1 MAIVITNGEYYV
13 KRCTYSGE
21 RMNKTKNLSEA
32 KFYYNVNVAQ
42 KKLLSMPGQLKGYY
56 IFDTEGD
63 EKGENKKRYQRKRRV
78 YTKEE
83 RKFIYR
89 KYEGKCALC
98 GKKIT
103 YKELTLD
110 HIKPIFVG
118 GADELENIQASCYA
132 CNQFKSNI
140 RPEDFE
146 QKIIDIFLYQMK
158 QKCANDW
165 VWKIIEKIILKRL
178 DK

>member
-1 MAIVITNGEYYV
+1 MY
-13 KRCTYSGE
+13 
-21 RMNKTKNLSEA
+21 NL
-32 KFYYNVNVAQ
+32 
-42 KKLLSMPGQLKGYY
+42 
-56 IFDTEGD
+56 T
-63 EKGENKKRYQRKRRV
+63 
-78 YTKEE
+78 
-83 RKFIYR
+83 
-89 KYEGKCALC
+89 KCALC

-140 RPEDFE
+140 RPDDFE

>member
-1 MAIVITNGEYYV
+1 MADRLKLFTEEE
-13 KRCTYSGE
+13 KMLAE
-21 RMNKTKNLSEA
+21 KNHDLVYQFLRAHNYNMED
-32 KFYYNVNVAQ
+32 YYNIIV
-42 KKLLSMPGQLKGYY
+42 
-56 IFDTEGD
+56 
-63 EKGENKKRYQRKRRV
+63 
-78 YTKEE
+78 
-83 RKFIYR
+83 
-89 KYEGKCALC
+89 
-98 GKKIT
+98 
-103 YKELTLD
+103 
-110 HIKPIFVG
+110 
-118 GADELENIQASCYA
+118 SCYA

>member
-1 MAIVITNGEYYV
+1 MLERIAWQNPDYY
-13 KRCTYSGE
+13 
-21 RMNKTKNLSEA
+21 
-32 KFYYNVNVAQ
+32 Q
-42 KKLLSMPGQLKGYY
+42 
-56 IFDTEGD
+56 
-63 EKGENKKRYQRKRRV
+63 
-78 YTKEE
+78 
-83 RKFIYR
+83 
-89 KYEGKCALC
+89 
-98 GKKIT
+98 
-103 YKELTLD
+103 
-110 HIKPIFVG
+110 
-118 GADELENIQASCYA
+118 SCYA